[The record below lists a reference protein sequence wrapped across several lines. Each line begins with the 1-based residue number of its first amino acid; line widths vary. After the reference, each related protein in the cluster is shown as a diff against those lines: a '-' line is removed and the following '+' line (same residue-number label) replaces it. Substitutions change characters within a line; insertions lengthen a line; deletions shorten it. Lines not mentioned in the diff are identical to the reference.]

1 MSRRAAH
8 TRVLVRTRV
17 PVHTQAQARTR
28 VPGRILAKDQ
38 RARLPASTT
47 PRLLR
52 PCLR

>member
-1 MSRRAAH
+1 MSRRAVH
-8 TRVLVRTRV
+8 TQAQARTRV

-38 RARLPASTT
+38 RARLLACTT